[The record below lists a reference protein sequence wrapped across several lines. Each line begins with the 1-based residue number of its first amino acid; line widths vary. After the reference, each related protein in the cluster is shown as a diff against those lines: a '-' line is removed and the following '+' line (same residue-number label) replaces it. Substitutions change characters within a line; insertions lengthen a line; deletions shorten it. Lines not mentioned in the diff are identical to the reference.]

1 MIADKANEAIN
12 KAICYELSN
21 IVKKYGPVYASEH
34 EAYAVLLEEVEEA
47 KEEYKCMKIWLKAA
61 WRNIK
66 NNENLDI
73 TVREIKEHAIE
84 LIKESVQC
92 AAVCERFLET
102 IKREEEHEKLA

>member
-1 MIADKANEAIN
+1 MIADKANEAIQQ
-12 KAICYELSN
+12 AVCYELQN
-21 IVKKYGPVYASEH
+21 IVKNHGAVYASEH

-61 WRNIK
+61 WRNIRD
-66 NNENLDI
+66 NQNLDI
-73 TVREIKEHAIE
+73 TVKEIKEHAME

-102 IKREEEHEKLA
+102 LKREESHE

>member
-1 MIADKANEAIN
+1 MISEKAVEALELAIN
-12 KAICYELSN
+12 FEFNKITADHGE
-21 IVKKYGPVYASEH
+21 VYASEH

-47 KEEYKCMKIWLKAA
+47 REAYKCMKIWLKAA

-66 NNENLDI
+66 ANENNQLVI
-73 TVREIKEHAIE
+73 EKIKEEAIE

-102 IKREEEHEKLA
+102 IKREEKHEGLS